1 MPTAHNSVT
10 IAKPVDE
17 VFAFVAD
24 GTNARRWRP
33 AVLDVALSSG
43 SGLGAT
49 YTQGVKGPGGRRIAA
64 DYTITAFEP
73 NRRIAFGAIAGP
85 VRPEGEYV
93 FEDLGGSTRLT
104 MSLTAEL
111 SGWKKFLMGGP
122 VQASMDAEVANIE
135 RIAGELGV

>member
-1 MPTAHNSVT
+1 MPAARNTVT

-33 AVLDVALSSG
+33 AVLDVALASG

-64 DYTITAFEP
+64 DYTITAFERD
-73 NRRIAFGAIAGP
+73 RRIAFKAIAGP

-104 MSLTAEL
+104 MSLTTEL
-111 SGWKKFLMGGP
+111 SGWKKLVMGGP
-122 VQASMDAEVANIE
+122 VQASMDAEVANID
-135 RIAGELGV
+135 RIAGELGA

>member
-1 MPTAHNSVT
+1 MPSARNSVT
-10 IAKPVDE
+10 IAKPVEE

-33 AVLDVALSSG
+33 AVLDVALASG

-64 DYTITAFEP
+64 DYTVTAFEP
-73 NRRIAFGAIAGP
+73 NRRIAFRAIAGP

-93 FEDLGGSTRLT
+93 FEDLGRSTRLT
-104 MSLTAEL
+104 MSLRAEL
-111 SGWKKFLMGGP
+111 SGWKKLLMSGP

-135 RIAGELGV
+135 RLGGELGA

>member
-1 MPTAHNSVT
+1 MPSARNTVT

-24 GTNARRWRP
+24 GSNARRWRP
-33 AVLDVALSSG
+33 AVLDVALASG

-49 YTQGVKGPGGRRIAA
+49 YTQGVNGPGGRRIAA
-64 DYTITAFEP
+64 DYAITAFEP
-73 NRRIAFGAIAGP
+73 NRRIAFRAIAGP

-104 MSLTAEL
+104 MSITAEL

-122 VQASMDAEVANIE
+122 VQASMDAEVANID
-135 RIAGELGV
+135 RIAGELGA